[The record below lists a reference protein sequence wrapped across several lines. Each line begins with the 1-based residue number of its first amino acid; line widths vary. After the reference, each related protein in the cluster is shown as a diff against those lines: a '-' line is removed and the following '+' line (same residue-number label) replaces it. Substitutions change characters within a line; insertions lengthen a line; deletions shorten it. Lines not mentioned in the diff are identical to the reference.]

1 MPAAQATPE
10 QVQAFRAL
18 VRRVVAGER
27 ASGGELDACRAV
39 LQRETDSGLTF
50 QALCMLLEGALA
62 DPTLPIDDTRLVVT
76 LLKQLARGAVAPEQV
91 L

>member
-1 MPAAQATPE
+1 VPAAEATPE
-10 QVQAFRAL
+10 QVQAFRAV
-18 VRRVVAGER
+18 VRRVVEGER
-27 ASGGELDACRAV
+27 ASGGEVEACRAV
-39 LQRETDSGLTF
+39 LGGEANSSLVF

-76 LLKQLARGAVAPEQV
+76 LLKQLARGGVTPEQV